1 VSRGRRARRPGAPA
15 RRGAW
20 ALPVDAVLVLAFV
33 LVGRRSHDESSALVG
48 VATTL
53 WPFLVGTVLGWLL
66 AALLRRPWPSLTAG
80 LLVWPTTVVVGMLL
94 RVASGQGVQ
103 VGFVVVATVVLAVA
117 LLGWRVVV
125 LLVGRRRGGV
135 SASRRPRP
143 ARR

>member
-1 VSRGRRARRPGAPA
+1 
-15 RRGAW
+15 
-20 ALPVDAVLVLAFV
+20 
-33 LVGRRSHDESSALVG
+33 
-48 VATTL
+48 
-53 WPFLVGTVLGWLL
+53 
-66 AALLRRPWPSLTAG
+66 
-80 LLVWPTTVVVGMLL
+80 MLL